1 MQALKA
7 FTATFNGCDYMKKKG
22 QTVDDLPPALL
33 ATLKDQ
39 GLVKEARKEE
49 EAND

>member
-7 FTATFNGCDYMKKKG
+7 FTATFNGRDYSKKKG
-22 QTVDDLPPALL
+22 QGLDDLPKPLL
-33 ATLKDQ
+33 AALKEQ
-39 GLVKEARKEE
+39 GIAAQKKE

>member
-7 FTATFNGCDYMKKKG
+7 FTATFNGCDYQKKKG

-33 ATLKDQ
+33 ATLEDQ
-39 GLVKEARKEE
+39 GLVARKEE

>member
-7 FTATFNGCDYMKKKG
+7 FTATFNGRDYQKKKG
-22 QTVDDLPPALL
+22 QALDDLPRALVS
-33 ATLKDQ
+33 ALKEQ
-39 GLVKEARKEE
+39 GLASQKKE

>member
-7 FTATFNGCDYMKKKG
+7 FTATFNGRDYQKKKG
-22 QTVDDLPPALL
+22 QGVDDLPKPLLVALEE
-33 ATLKDQ
+33 Q
-39 GLVKEARKEE
+39 GLASQKKEE

>member
-7 FTATFNGCDYMKKKG
+7 FAATFNGCDYQKKKG
-22 QTVDDLPPALL
+22 QAVDDLPPALL
-33 ATLKDQ
+33 AALEEQ
-39 GLVKEARKEE
+39 GIVARKEE